1 MLLWIARDDVR
12 QRTHGAGHSGLRPSH
27 AWRLS
32 YITAFIVPYILSCTF
47 FAITLSSLIYRRED
61 CILIF
66 VFMSVPMVFLSG
78 ISWPSS
84 AMPPFWKYF
93 SYIFPS
99 SLGMNAYPRIM
110 SMGYSTA
117 VYRLVGTST
126 GLLHHILLCLSS
138 SHQKV
143 CIVSG
148 RVRVAA
154 LIGIATYVLA
164 STIYNRPIGMVCG
177 VVLNLPRGQAPHVS
191 FGSLAYLMDSA

>member
-1 MLLWIARDDVR
+1 MVLSLRRFPVLLWIARNDVR

-32 YITAFIVPYILSCTF
+32 YITGLHRAVHPL

-110 SMGYSTA
+110 SMGCTLQDIRPLYIGLWA
-117 VYRLVGTST
+117 QVLVYFTTSCFVY
-126 GLLHHILLCLSS
+126 LHHI
-138 SHQKV
+138 KKF
-143 CIVSG
+143 VS
-148 RVRVAA
+148 
-154 LIGIATYVLA
+154 I
-164 STIYNRPIGMVCG
+164 
-177 VVLNLPRGQAPHVS
+177 QEE
-191 FGSLAYLMDSA
+191 